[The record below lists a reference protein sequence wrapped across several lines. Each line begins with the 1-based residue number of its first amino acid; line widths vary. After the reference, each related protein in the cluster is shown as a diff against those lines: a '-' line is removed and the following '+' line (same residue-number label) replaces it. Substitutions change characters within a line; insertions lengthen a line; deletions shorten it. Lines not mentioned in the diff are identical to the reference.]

1 MTTAAL
7 EAKMNAELS
16 PIVSGLETEEQVA
29 SHDRWFRAKV
39 QASIDDPRPNVPHN
53 RMMEDMRALIES
65 KSNINGRMGD
75 T

>member
-75 T
+75 M